1 MPVMAFFVLP
11 VKVAVFVT
19 FMRLLNTGLLDFSH
33 VWLPCVTVAALG
45 SLL

>member
-19 FMRLLNTGLLDFSH
+19 FLRLLNTGFMEFNQI
-33 VWLPCVTVAALG
+33 
-45 SLL
+45 